1 MKLTTHAIRS
11 LIVPLT
17 IIFTVWSLVFYF
29 ILSDELIDEVDD
41 QLEVYSER
49 IMRQW
54 LAGENLPD
62 STDGSNNTY
71 YIRQISAE
79 EALLDKRVEYEFKNI
94 YIASRRED
102 EPARV
107 MHTVFEKSD
116 NTYWKLTVMTP
127 VYERNEVISTILFST
142 FVLLVV
148 MLLAIIA
155 IFAWVFVRHTKP
167 LYKVL
172 HYLDSYVIGKPQVL
186 HNDTAVTEFQHLNKS
201 VIACINRVEEVYD
214 RERRFIG
221 DAAHE
226 LQTPL
231 AICLNRIEMLMED
244 NTLTEQHLTEL
255 VKMHQTMS
263 ELIRLN
269 KTLLFLSKIENNQF
283 IEHTKVNINTKLHA
297 QAELL
302 SEVYTAKDITVNFYE
317 KSVCEFNANDELM
330 SALVSNLLRNAF
342 LHNIPGGTI
351 DIYVKHDVLCVAN
364 TGDESPLDTTKLFA
378 RFYKA
383 NHSKKH
389 SNGLGLSIVK
399 HAASFH
405 NANVQLKSTPG
416 EGTSITVTF

>member
-11 LIVPLT
+11 LIAPLT

-54 LAGENLPD
+54 LTGENLPD
-62 STDGSNNTY
+62 SNDGSNNTY
-71 YIRQISAE
+71 YIRQISTE

-94 YIASRRED
+94 YVASRRED

-142 FVLLVV
+142 FILLVI
-148 MLLAIIA
+148 MLLSIIA

-172 HYLDSYVIGKPQVL
+172 HYLDSYVIGKPQAL
-186 HNDTAVTEFQHLNKS
+186 QNETAVTEFQHLNES
-201 VIACINRVEEVYD
+201 VVACINRVEKVYD

-244 NTLTEQHLTEL
+244 NTLTKQHLSEL

-283 IEHTKVNINTKLHA
+283 IEHTQVNINNKLHT
-297 QAELL
+297 QIELL
-302 SEVYTAKDITVNFYE
+302 SEVYIAKDININFYE
-317 KSVCEFNANDELM
+317 KSICKFNANDELM

-351 DIYVKHDVLCVAN
+351 DIYIKDDVLCIAN
-364 TGDESPLDTTKLFA
+364 TGDESPLDSSKLFD

-399 HAASFH
+399 AICEASKLH
-405 NANVQLKSTPG
+405 ISYSYS
-416 EGTSITVTF
+416 EGKHLFTVHC